1 MPKQK
6 PLWLIK
12 LLNFE
17 YWNMWTFYLPLLPY
31 FLYLGFKTRSIA
43 FISAVNRFKGK
54 EDFIGED
61 KFAMIDDLPKEYI
74 PINILVEAKTDFEKV
89 KAILNENQLK
99 YPLIAKPNSGERGFG
114 VQKIESENQLKSY
127 FENSKF
133 DVILQELIT
142 FEIELGVFFIKK
154 NKEEIGKVSSVT
166 LKEFLSVVG
175 NGTST
180 IEALIQ
186 QSDRARF
193 QLEKFRKTKPE
204 ILKIVLAKSEKQI
217 LEPIGN
223 HNKGTKFLNANY
235 LINSQLNAVFDKI
248 SSQIEGFQYGRYDL
262 KVASY
267 EDLYAGKNI
276 KIMEINGGF
285 AEVTHIYNPN
295 ENIFKAYKDVMW
307 HWNEGAKIA
316 IENQKNGIKPISLSE
331 SIKRLRKHV
340 AEQA

>member
-1 MPKQK
+1 M
-6 PLWLIK
+6 
-12 LLNFE
+12 LNFE

-74 PINILVEAKTDFEKV
+74 PINILVESKTDFDKV
-89 KAILNENQLK
+89 KAILVENGLK
-99 YPLIAKPNSGERGFG
+99 FPMIAKPNSGERGFG
-114 VQKIESENQLKSY
+114 VLKIENELQLENY

-142 FEIELGVFFIKK
+142 FEIELGVFFIKYEV
-154 NKEEIGKVSSVT
+154 NKTGKVTSVT
-166 LKEFLSVVG
+166 LKEFLNVTG
-175 NGTST
+175 DGEST
-180 IEALIQ
+180 IETLMQ

-193 QLEKFRKTKPE
+193 QIEKFRNSKADL
-204 ILKIVLAKSEKQI
+204 LKVVLPKGEKMI

-235 LINSQLNAVFDKI
+235 LINSQLDLVFDKI
-248 SSQIEGFQYGRYDL
+248 SSKIEGFQYGRYDL

-267 EDLYAGKNI
+267 DDLYAGKNI

-295 ENIFKAYKDVMW
+295 ESIFKAYKDVMW

-316 IENQKNGIKPISLSE
+316 IQNQKKGIK
-331 SIKRLRKHV
+331 SIGFLEFVKRLRKHT
-340 AEQA
+340 AEQV